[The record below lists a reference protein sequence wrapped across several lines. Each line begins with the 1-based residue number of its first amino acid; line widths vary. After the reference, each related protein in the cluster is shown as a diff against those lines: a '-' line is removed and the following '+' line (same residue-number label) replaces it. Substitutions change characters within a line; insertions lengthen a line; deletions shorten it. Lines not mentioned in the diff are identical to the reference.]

1 MDLKVGPHRSTMAKD
16 FLQQNEL
23 PVEDLR
29 RFKAKPQN
37 IRDDD
42 ISYPNNST
50 RQNRFTRTS
59 IVWTCRERVN
69 TSSFIHSFI
78 HSGYFYS
85 ISSSPLLLKGTPDTA
100 QILCRNFKLKR
111 HRQLRVKDL
120 PKVPTWRL

>member
-1 MDLKVGPHRSTMAKD
+1 MDLKVGPHRSAMAKD

-50 RQNRFTRTS
+50 RQNCFTRTP
-59 IVWTCRERVN
+59 IVWTCRE
-69 TSSFIHSFI
+69 SEYKFIHSFI
-78 HSGYFYS
+78 HSFIQVISIAPLQVHYYS
-85 ISSSPLLLKGTPDTA
+85 KALLT
-100 QILCRNFKLKR
+100 
-111 HRQLRVKDL
+111 QLRYCVGIL
-120 PKVPTWRL
+120 S